1 MIIFNKFLH
10 IIDKR
15 KILEFNNYFIQDLVY
30 GNTCKEAI
38 LLRMEK
44 KNERQEKRHM
54 AFQKSLFPET
64 IEKPGELLYKI
75 IATIL

>member
-38 LLRMEK
+38 LLRMGK
-44 KNERQEKRHM
+44 KMRDKKRDIWPSKR
-54 AFQKSLFPET
+54 ASFQKP
-64 IEKPGELLYKI
+64 
-75 IATIL
+75 

>member
-44 KNERQEKRHM
+44 KMRGKKRDIWPSKR
-54 AFQKSLFPET
+54 ASFQKP
-64 IEKPGELLYKI
+64 
-75 IATIL
+75 